1 MTCSRA
7 WGVQA
12 PRSWPVAMLGLLVL
26 TGCPEPKRL
35 HVDCVLSLDV
45 VGRPLSEA
53 TSTLE
58 RAGLRIGAMGYG
70 CWEPGSWWCS
80 RMCVVRLVADAQ
92 GAVTAI
98 VDEPV
103 VECGPSD
110 MWVSEGFGNCE
121 PGVFGHIRPPF
132 KEKSVGPNAHSAHS
146 RTGTGS
152 AAQ

>member
-1 MTCSRA
+1 MSASRCVFGPCGLPALLGCLVASGCSEPEHLRA
-7 WGVQA
+7 
-12 PRSWPVAMLGLLVL
+12 
-26 TGCPEPKRL
+26 
-35 HVDCVLSLDV
+35 DCVLSVDV
-45 VGRPLSEA
+45 LGRSIA
-53 TSTLE
+53 DASSALE
-58 RAGLRIGAMGYG
+58 RAGLRVGAMGYG
-70 CWEPGSWWCS
+70 CWEPGTWWCS
-80 RMCVVRLVADAQ
+80 RMCVARLVADER
-92 GAVTAI
+92 GTVTTI

-121 PGVFGHIRPPF
+121 PGVFGHLRPPF